1 MTANVVNL
9 PTYGQAISLEDEGI
23 YFLLNASNGK
33 LQSIFQLV
41 YDDEWYLYQLTS
53 TAEGEEPTWSIM
65 AEKEDYR
72 LVSMSTSELSH
83 HFSKPE
89 YAEPRGAW
97 QVIRNS
103 KYGFAKFTPADDEM
117 PVGHA
122 MLMFS
127 GEEMLSPV
135 RIHKADEE
143 TLRRAEQAQQAQ
155 EEVETV

>member
-1 MTANVVNL
+1 MTNNVVNL
-9 PTYGQAISLEDEGI
+9 PIYGEAISLEDEGI

-41 YDDEWYLYQLTS
+41 YEDEWYIYQLTN
-53 TAEGEEPTWSIM
+53 TAEGEEPAWSIM

-72 LVSMSTSELSH
+72 LVSMSTTELSH
-83 HFSKPE
+83 HFSKSE

-103 KYGFAKFTPADDEM
+103 KYGFAKFTPADKSL
-117 PVGHA
+117 PIGHA
-122 MLMFS
+122 MLMFKDD
-127 GEEMLSPV
+127 EMLAPI

-143 TLRRAEQAQQAQ
+143 TLRRAEQAQQ
-155 EEVETV
+155 EVEVETI